1 MRDINFFETQVKEKK
16 ETKSD
21 KRIIFYAIGIFIIFS
36 FTAYSIY
43 NLFRIRQ
50 EKQVISKLRATAE
63 DPALTKKVE
72 EIKVKENEI
81 QAFRESVDVMKNLD
95 EKIAEKDIIG
105 EELLN
110 TISLR
115 MPKDLILTSLNVG
128 NNEIQIQGV
137 AQDKWAVAEFSEGLK
152 DIEESED
159 IFVSNITTEEGY
171 YSFTITITLKDVSDD
186 GEEEIIEEETEE
198 DDNKETEDDNEGTN

>member
-1 MRDINFFETQVKEKK
+1 
-16 ETKSD
+16 
-21 KRIIFYAIGIFIIFS
+21 
-36 FTAYSIY
+36 
-43 NLFRIRQ
+43 
-50 EKQVISKLRATAE
+50 
-63 DPALTKKVE
+63 
-72 EIKVKENEI
+72 
-81 QAFRESVDVMKNLD
+81 
-95 EKIAEKDIIG
+95 
-105 EELLN
+105 
-110 TISLR
+110 

>member
-43 NLFRIRQ
+43 NMFRIRQ
-50 EKQVISKLRATAE
+50 EKRIISKLRVTAE
-63 DPALTKKVE
+63 DPILTKKVE

-81 QAFRESVDVMKNLD
+81 QAFRESVDTIKKLD
-95 EKIAEKDIIG
+95 EEIAKKDIIG

-152 DIEESED
+152 I
-159 IFVSNITTEEGY
+159 
-171 YSFTITITLKDVSDD
+171 
-186 GEEEIIEEETEE
+186 
-198 DDNKETEDDNEGTN
+198 